1 MDLILYREQISSP
14 DGKHTLS
21 SDSSSSKGEINFI
34 FFGMIFSKHTTMKL
48 KISLSILLL
57 CGLMLTAQRSQ
68 QRIAYIDME
77 YILEN
82 VPEYLDAQNTLDAKV
97 TKWRGELDKLSRYI
111 EQLKTDLANERAILT
126 QDLIQEK
133 EDEITLKQQ
142 ELRRLESLYFG
153 PNGDMFLLRKQLVK
167 PVQDQVYN
175 SVQNIA
181 TRRNYDF
188 VFDKSSELVML
199 YSNKKHDIS
208 ELVLN
213 SIVRDRKIQEKK
225 DAKAK
230 NGGLSDKQKKQLEA
244 KEAARKKKEADR
256 EARKKKVEEARKKR
270 LADIEAKRKLLKQ
283 KQEEAKKKKEEAKK
297 KKKDNDDKKE
307 EQDNN

>member
-1 MDLILYREQISSP
+1 
-14 DGKHTLS
+14 
-21 SDSSSSKGEINFI
+21 
-34 FFGMIFSKHTTMKL
+34 MIFSKSSIVKL
-48 KISLSILLL
+48 KISLSVFLFFTLL
-57 CGLMLTAQRSQ
+57 TFAQKP

-97 TKWRGELDKLSRYI
+97 TKWRTELDKLNRYI
-111 EQLKTDLANERAILT
+111 EKLKTDLANERAILT

-175 SVQNIA
+175 SVQSIA
-181 TRRNYDF
+181 ARRNYDF
-188 VFDKSSELVML
+188 VFDKSSDLVML

-208 ELVLN
+208 ELVLK
-213 SIVRDRKIQEKK
+213 SIVRDRKIAEKK
-225 DAKAK
+225 DKQAKK
-230 NGGLSDKQKKQLEA
+230 KGPSKELSEKQKKALA
-244 KEAARKKKEADR
+244 DREAARKKKEADR
-256 EARKKKVEEARKKR
+256 LARKKKIDEARKKR
-270 LADIEAKRKLLKQ
+270 LADIEAKRQLLKA
-283 KQEEAKKKKEEAKK
+283 KKEAAKKKKDE
-297 KKKDNDDKKE
+297 DKKE

>member
-1 MDLILYREQISSP
+1 
-14 DGKHTLS
+14 
-21 SDSSSSKGEINFI
+21 
-34 FFGMIFSKHTTMKL
+34 MIFSKHNYVKL
-48 KISLSILLL
+48 KISLSVVLLL
-57 CGLMLTAQRSQ
+57 CAIWGNAQRAAQ

-77 YILEN
+77 YILDN

-97 TKWRGELDKLSRYI
+97 TKWRGELDKLTRYI
-111 EQLKTDLANERAILT
+111 EKLKSDLENERAILT

-153 PNGDMFLLRKQLVK
+153 PQGDMFLLRKQLVK

-181 TRRNYDF
+181 SRRNYDF
-188 VFDKSSELVML
+188 VFDKSSDLVML

-213 SIVRDRKIQEKK
+213 SIVRDRKVKEKK
-225 DAKAK
+225 EKRTK
-230 NGGLSDKQKKQLEA
+230 NNGLTEKQKKAQEA
-244 KEAARKKKEADR
+244 KEAAKKKKAADR
-256 EARKKKVEEARKKR
+256 LARQKKIEEARKKR
-270 LADIEAKRKLLKQ
+270 LADIEAKRKLLREK
-283 KQEEAKKKKEEAKK
+283 KEAAKKKKEGDKTKE
-297 KKKDNDDKKE
+297 DDKTT